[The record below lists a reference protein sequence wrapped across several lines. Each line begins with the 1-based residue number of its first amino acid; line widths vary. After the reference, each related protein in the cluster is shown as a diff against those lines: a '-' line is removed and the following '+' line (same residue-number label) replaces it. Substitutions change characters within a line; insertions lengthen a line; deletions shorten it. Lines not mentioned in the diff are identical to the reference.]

1 MTPIAYRPIKLRGN
15 VKFKFPN
22 ISHPSLGMQTVTGR
36 FRRIQPNLSR
46 SEVDPAILDEMS
58 VKYTNFSGLLGFQDS
73 HFKHYPIKTMILT
86 AVQFALYWMP
96 GFDVA
101 SPELDFA
108 ARQLIWIWFLDD
120 PMEEIWN
127 RAQKLDK
134 KPNIDALRFVNDT
147 YIKIFSG
154 KSVPKEIPVLE
165 EFPEFGSMCAW
176 ATDLTIR
183 SKEFAKISSADEIEY
198 VVETLQTIFDCYQ
211 WHTISPVDKR
221 YNLRTFQDWGVVN
234 SGGSWTLEMIA
245 FVMGIRLSSE
255 IRRNPAFR
263 KMINIASG
271 NTQLVNDILGMG
283 KDFGNHI
290 EGEVDS
296 ELVFRVLT
304 KGENLQDAVN
314 SMCARIS
321 QDLEDLI
328 FIKQT
333 LIDLFGEEEN
343 LVRFLDVIDTFIDG
357 QNVTYVEN
365 IRYKCKRG
373 YVSLSK
379 ESDEEDVQF
388 TI

>member
-1 MTPIAYRPIKLRGN
+1 MTPIAYRPTKLRGS
-15 VKFKFPN
+15 VKFNFPD
-22 ISHPSLGMQTVTGR
+22 ITLPSLGMQTVAGR
-36 FRRIQPNLSR
+36 FRRVQPNLSR
-46 SEVDPAILDEMS
+46 SEVDPAILNEMA
-58 VKYTNFSGLLGFQDS
+58 VKYTSFAKLLSFQDS

-96 GFDVA
+96 GFHVA
-101 SPELDFA
+101 SPELDFV

-127 RAQKLDK
+127 RGEKLDK
-134 KPNIDALRFVNDT
+134 KPSIDALRFVNDT

-154 KSVPKEIPVLE
+154 KSVPKEIPGLE
-165 EFPEFGSMCAW
+165 EFPEFGPMCAW

-183 SKEFAKISSADEIEY
+183 SKQWARISFADEIEY
-198 VVETLQTIFDCYQ
+198 IVETLQTIFDCYQ
-211 WHTISPVDKR
+211 WHTISRVDKR
-221 YNLRTFQDWGVVN
+221 YNLATFQYWGVVN

-255 IRRNPAFR
+255 IRRHPVFR

-290 EGEVDS
+290 EGDVDS
-296 ELVFRVLT
+296 EHVFRVLT
-304 KGENLQDAVN
+304 KGEILQDAVN
-314 SMCARIS
+314 SMCDKIS
-321 QDLEDLI
+321 QDLEDMILI
-328 FIKQT
+328 KET

-373 YVSLSK
+373 YVSLSS
-379 ESDEEDVQF
+379 EDDE
-388 TI
+388 